1 MNIFNRFLVRVS
13 EEFRK
18 KCSGFVN
25 GEKYAPSCADAQVF
39 GVSQAGLRRRGRVG
53 GRGYLAVHPA
63 VVVARC
69 GCRTVGAICSLVN
82 EEDGCTASCRSMS
95 PLPWYTLGKRKNCI
109 R

>member
-39 GVSQAGLRRRGRVG
+39 GVSQAGLRRCGRAG
-53 GRGYLAVHPA
+53 GRGCLAVHHT
-63 VVVARC
+63 VVVARLVSW
-69 GCRTVGAICSLVN
+69 TVGARCSVMN
-82 EEDGCTASCRSMS
+82 EEYGCTEGYWGRVPS
-95 PLPWYTLGKRKNCI
+95 PGLCVGIGTNCT

>member
-1 MNIFNRFLVRVS
+1 MNIFNNILVRVS

-39 GVSQAGLRRRGRVG
+39 GVSQAGLRRCGRAG
-53 GRGYLAVHPA
+53 GRGYLAVHHA

-69 GCRTVGAICSLVN
+69 GCRTVGAKMLA
-82 EEDGCTASCRSMS
+82 EDWGTMVYKAAGGVRVPS
-95 PLPWYTLGKRKNCI
+95 PARV
-109 R
+109 